1 MIPNINDCLPM
12 TWHLKRR
19 DAVFWIFFNSR
30 FLLDEKEYD
39 DNMRDLFPD
48 SVYSLTYLLDA
59 VFWISLNSRWNCK
72 FLIRCEE
79 IFMIDLF
86 PDSVFSLNYF
96 LVCTSH
102 QQHWL
107 HLTLTYC
114 KYIFSVMSTG
124 SESSFFDGVSGDNAE
139 PNLARLSTTAVVDDD
154 LPSHSLSR

>member
-1 MIPNINDCLPM
+1 M
-12 TWHLKRR
+12 
-19 DAVFWIFFNSR
+19 FWIFFNSR

-48 SVYSLTYLLDA
+48 SVYSLPYFLDA
-59 VFWISLNSRWNCK
+59 VFWISFNSRWNCK
-72 FLIRCEE
+72 FLIRCEG

-107 HLTLTYC
+107 HLTLTCC
-114 KYIFSVMSTG
+114 KYIFFQSCRPAQSH
-124 SESSFFDGVSGDNAE
+124 
-139 PNLARLSTTAVVDDD
+139 
-154 LPSHSLSR
+154 HSLMESLVTTLNQTLHAFPRRQSWTMIFQVTPSQGNAILKNLKFKKNSC